1 MAKNKGVLGRGLGAL
16 LSGNATAAEAAD
28 LRENLPNDDGRSV
41 GTICKIDIAKV
52 SPNPFQPRVDFN
64 PQALEELKHSILEH
78 GVIQPITVRR
88 VGERFEL
95 ISGERRVRASIDA
108 GLTDIPAYIL
118 DVNSDRGML
127 EIALIENVQRENLNP
142 IEIALGYQRLIKECS
157 LTQEEVADKV
167 GKDRSTVTN
176 MLRLLR
182 LPQKIQESLRE
193 AEISMGH
200 ARALLTIQDIE
211 GQIEVWK
218 QVRDEGLSV
227 RKTEAI
233 VKQVAQ
239 LGAASRKEKKT
250 AATNGATT
258 QSPTRNELDQ
268 TLTEITARLRQVFG
282 TQVKVKSN
290 AAGDGNITIDFYN
303 SEDLERLLEL
313 FAVIE
318 RHGR

>member
-16 LSGNATAAEAAD
+16 LSGNATAGETD
-28 LRENLPNDDGRSV
+28 NLREDLPNDDGRSV

-64 PQALEELKHSILEH
+64 PQALEELKLSILEH

-88 VGERFEL
+88 IGDRFEL

-108 GLTDIPAYIL
+108 NLTDIPAYIL
-118 DVNSDRGML
+118 DINSDRGML
-127 EIALIENVQRENLNP
+127 AIALIENVQRENLNP

-157 LTQEEVADKV
+157 LTQEDVADKV

-182 LPQKIQESLRE
+182 LPQQVQGSLRDG
-193 AEISMGH
+193 EISMGH
-200 ARALLTIQDIE
+200 ARALLTIQDVE
-211 GQIEVWK
+211 GQLKVWN
-218 QVRDEGLSV
+218 QVREEGLSV

-239 LGAASRKEKKT
+239 SGASRKEKKK
-250 AATNGATT
+250 AATTNGIATP
-258 QSPTRNELDQ
+258 SPTRTEFDL
-268 TLTEITARLRQVFG
+268 TLTEISARLRQVFG